1 MSEPPD
7 PADRPEVP
15 GHRLLRVVGQGSSA
29 VVWSATDAAGSPVAV
44 KVPHEAPDAVQVREG
59 AIERQVLTAV
69 RHDHLVPL
77 RDVVPLAD
85 ERVALV
91 FDLVVGATLRSMVG
105 ARGHLR
111 PGEAVTLLTPLAE
124 AVAVLHAAGGTHC
137 DISPGNVMVTADG
150 RPMLMDLGSAR
161 LAGSGA
167 GSIVGTPGFIAPEV
181 RDGETPTEA
190 SDVFAIGAL
199 AWFCLTGN
207 GAPDTMLRLS
217 SETISSHVGEE
228 LAEVVGTCIDP
239 DPERRP
245 SSLALAARI
254 YAAAAA
260 ESIEVVVGADD
271 ASALTHRLRAEAAR
285 TGEDPAPAGRAR
297 RRLFPRWNRSA
308 RPRPERPAPARPDG
322 TASARPDQTALGP
335 GRSWFRTAPLT
346 GRRWPRRLGVGAVIA
361 LLAVVIGGL
370 VHLRALPGSER
381 TGAASAQPAAPGSS
395 ADPPAAVTSGMP
407 TSAAGT
413 GSEAAAQTDRG
424 TGEPSPAAAL
434 LRSRVAVR
442 EQPQVVIQALTD
454 LRVRA
459 LTERK
464 VASLVSVHVKGSPSF
479 DLDAGMIA
487 ELLAA
492 GQRYDGLSMTVDRA
506 EHVSGGPTR
515 AVIRA
520 RVDLGAYAVVSSQ
533 GSPVREAAVIGDVLD
548 FTLVWQPDGWRI
560 ESVSEPA
567 ST

>member
-7 PADRPEVP
+7 PADRPDVP

-29 VVWSATDAAGSPVAV
+29 VVWSATDAAGNPVAV
-44 KVPHEAPDAVQVREG
+44 KVPHEAPDAVQVRAG
-59 AIERQVLTAV
+59 AIERHVLTAV

-77 RDVVPLAD
+77 RDVVPLED

-111 PGEAVTLLTPLAE
+111 PGEVVTLLTPLAE

-150 RPMLMDLGSAR
+150 RPLLMDLGSAR

-167 GSIVGTPGFIAPEV
+167 GTIVGTPGFVAPEV
-181 RDGETPTEA
+181 RDGDEPREA
-190 SDVFAIGAL
+190 SDVFSIGAL

-217 SETISSHVGEE
+217 SETIRSHVGEE
-228 LAEVVGTCIDP
+228 LAEVVGACIDP

-245 SSLALAARI
+245 CSFALAAQF

-260 ESIEVVVGADD
+260 EPIEVVIGADD

-285 TGEDPAPAGRAR
+285 EGEAPAPTGRAT
-297 RRLFPRWNRSA
+297 RRLLARWNGSA
-308 RPRPERPAPARPDG
+308 RARPERPAPALPDG
-322 TASARPDQTALGP
+322 PAPARPDQTASDP

-361 LLAVVIGGL
+361 LLAVIIGGL
-370 VHLRALPGSER
+370 VHLGAMPGTGP
-381 TGAASAQPAAPGSS
+381 TGAAAPPTTPASSTHPAA
-395 ADPPAAVTSGMP
+395 AVNSGTTSGSP
-407 TSAAGT
+407 RTGSAA
-413 GSEAAAQTDRG
+413 AAPTARTS
-424 TGEPSPAAAL
+424 EPSPAAEL
-434 LRSRVAVR
+434 LRSRAAVR
-442 EQPQVVIQALTD
+442 EQPQAVIQALTD

-459 LTERK
+459 LTGRK
-464 VASLVSVHVKGSPSF
+464 AASLVSVHVKDSPSF
-479 DLDAGMIA
+479 DLDAGVIA
-487 ELLAA
+487 ELLGA

-506 EHVSGGPTR
+506 EHVSGGHAR

-520 RVDLGAYAVVSSQ
+520 RVDLGAYAVVSAQ
-533 GSPVREAAVIGDVLD
+533 GAHTKESAVRGDVLD